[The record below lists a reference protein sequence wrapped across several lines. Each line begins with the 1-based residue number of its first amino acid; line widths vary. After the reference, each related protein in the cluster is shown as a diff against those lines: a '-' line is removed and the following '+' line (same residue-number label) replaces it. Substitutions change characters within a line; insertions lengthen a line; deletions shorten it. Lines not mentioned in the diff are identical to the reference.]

1 MVKKETIF
9 FLVATLLLAVVVTD
23 IYWWIRV
30 SSDYSKTLAQVKE
43 EYLQKLPAFLASGN
57 RVVWFN
63 VVLLLAAAFLFYKS
77 TAAAALRLPGRILAI
92 AAGVI
97 GLWQLFTLS

>member
-1 MVKKETIF
+1 MLKKETLF
-9 FLVATLLLAVVVTD
+9 FLVALLLLAVVVTD
-23 IYWWIRV
+23 IYWWIQV

-63 VVLLLAAAFLFYKS
+63 VVLLLAATFLFYKS
-77 TAAAALRLPGRILAI
+77 SARAALRLPGRILAI
-92 AAGVI
+92 ATAAI